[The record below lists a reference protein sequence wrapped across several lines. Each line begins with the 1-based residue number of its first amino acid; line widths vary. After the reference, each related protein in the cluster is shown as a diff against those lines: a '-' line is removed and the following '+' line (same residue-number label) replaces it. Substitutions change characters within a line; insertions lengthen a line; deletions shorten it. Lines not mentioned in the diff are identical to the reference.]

1 MLSLQLYFLYTTYQG
16 EKQELTKDINTSLQL
31 VLPSIQEHRLDEVYR
46 LYVQDMTDTTLIK
59 LDWNVDDP
67 TRTAFEVKDPKTG
80 NIVLSYSYTRDE
92 KSDTISDVRN
102 KVSELL
108 MGMGRNQRVY
118 FGLTK
123 EVDKR
128 RKSYFDTVRLDL
140 EMLRDTLDQKLQA
153 LSIPTDYR
161 FELLDSMTTAED
173 LGAVLHTER
182 LKAYD
187 RSTEDL
193 VVIFDRPT
201 AHVLARMNMVLVAS
215 VTVIVLIAIAFIA
228 LFRTISRQRRLSSL
242 KDDFIDSMTH
252 ELLTPIA
259 TLKISLETLENKEVR
274 ASEEKTARYLNISK
288 TELSRVSDIVHNVLY
303 SSLLEQQEA
312 KLKIERINV
321 NEVLDDLVNYHRDI
335 NEGGVDIQYQPLENP
350 WVSSDRQHLTNVLH
364 NLIDNAI
371 KYVNGKANITIVPT
385 RHEGELSIV
394 VNDNGCGIPEGEQ
407 SRVFEK
413 FYRAK
418 DVQDIKGL
426 GVGLYYVKTILTR
439 LRGNVE
445 LLHSSPKG
453 SSFKVSLNTSTVGEQ

>member
-16 EKQELTKDINTSLQL
+16 EKQEFTKDINTSLQL
-31 VLPSIQEHRLDEVYR
+31 VLPTIQEHRLDEVHR
-46 LYVQDMTDTTLIK
+46 LHVRDITDTTLLK
-59 LDWNVDDP
+59 LEWKTDDS
-67 TRTAFEVKDPKTG
+67 TKTAFQVKDPKTEDV
-80 NIVLSYSYTRDE
+80 VLSYSYNRDE
-92 KSDTISDVRN
+92 KSDTIKDIKD
-102 KVSELL
+102 KVIDLF
-108 MGMGRNQRVY
+108 MGMGRKQRVY

-123 EVDKR
+123 EVDR
-128 RKSYFDTVRLDL
+128 RRELYFDTVRLDL
-140 EMLRDTLDQKLQA
+140 EILRDTLDQKLRA

-161 FELLDSMTTAED
+161 FELLDSLTTAED
-173 LGAVLHTER
+173 LGAVLHTKR
-182 LKAYD
+182 LKPYD
-187 RSTEDL
+187 RSKEDL
-193 VVIFDRPT
+193 VVIFDRPV

-215 VTVIVLIAIAFIA
+215 VTVILLIGITFIA

-288 TELSRVSDIVHNVLY
+288 TELARVSDIVHNVLY

-312 KLKIERINV
+312 KLKVERINV
-321 NEVLDDLVNYHRDI
+321 NEVLDDLVNYHSDI
-335 NEGGVDIQYQPLENP
+335 NQGGVDIQYQTLEDP

-394 VNDNGCGIPEGEQ
+394 VNDNGCGIPESEQ
-407 SRVFEK
+407 SRIFEK

-439 LRGNVE
+439 LQGNVE

-453 SSFKVSLNTSTVGEQ
+453 SSLKVSLNISAVGEQ